1 MLRFLNRQL
10 CDGDQAVCWAA
21 LRITKRGKI
30 SFIEAVKRDAIVG
43 IGSFGQWSRSR
54 VPLVLGLV
62 ASTADAEKNLR
73 CVSAAESTQAFA
85 DGSGWSGSAKG
96 EGEVIFAFRN
106 ARREKGV
113 EEQSSREQVP
123 LWENGLID
131 RPRRHL
137 WPGMENEDGGRE
149 RVRQEQTEIESVMIT
164 EDRWGENVE
173 NAAGRRSFF

>member
-96 EGEVIFAFRN
+96 EGEVISLFATRGGKKALRSKALESRFRYG
-106 ARREKGV
+106 KMG
-113 EEQSSREQVP
+113 
-123 LWENGLID
+123 
-131 RPRRHL
+131 
-137 WPGMENEDGGRE
+137 
-149 RVRQEQTEIESVMIT
+149 
-164 EDRWGENVE
+164 
-173 NAAGRRSFF
+173 